1 MKLGFDDDRWLRY
14 VPIRLPWTQ
23 LVQERLPPGAAGA
36 LLNKSHQYHDLV
48 LVLGAQEK
56 RLLEAIDGRR
66 NAAEIAVHAR
76 LSDHRRARTFFETLW
91 RYDQVVFDASSAS

>member
-1 MKLGFDDDRWLRY
+1 
-14 VPIRLPWTQ
+14 
-23 LVQERLPPGAAGA
+23 
-36 LLNKSHQYHDLV
+36 
-48 LVLGAQEK
+48 VLGAQEK